1 MEYEKYI
8 EQGLNGEAA
17 LKLILC
23 GNVQNTDNDKVGVV
37 SVVFATND
45 KDLAE
50 QKIHELAVANP
61 SNYYMVYSVPLNV
74 DLTELSHFPSIAITK
89 DDLE

>member
-8 EQGLNGEAA
+8 EQGLNGEAP

-23 GNVQNTDNDKVGVV
+23 GNVQSTDNDKVGVV

-45 KDLAE
+45 KELAE
-50 QKIHELAVANP
+50 QKIHELAAANP
-61 SNYYMVYSVPLNV
+61 NDYYMVYSVPLNV
-74 DLTELSHFPSIAITK
+74 DLTELTHFPSIAISK
-89 DDLE
+89 EDLE